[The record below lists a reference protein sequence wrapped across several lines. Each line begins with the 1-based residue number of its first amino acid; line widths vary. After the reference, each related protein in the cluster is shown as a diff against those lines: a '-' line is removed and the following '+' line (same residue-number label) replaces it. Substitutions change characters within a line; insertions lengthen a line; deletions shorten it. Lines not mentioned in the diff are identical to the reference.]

1 MRAWRTFAILL
12 PGRRLCRDGITA
24 IMRFAPWARIKRR
37 FAFDGHFIDPRFVRN
52 RRRYLLQCAFVSG
65 AMAGVLLLL
74 DTFYQTVLIAALGA
88 SSFVAF
94 AAPSMR
100 VSRPRCLIGGYLV
113 GTLVGCGVS
122 MLVAATGGFM
132 TLDSRSVRIVLGA
145 LAVGITMLVMVTTD
159 TEHPPGVA
167 VALGFVLSDWE
178 LSTVAAVLTG
188 IVAISVIKELA
199 REHLID
205 LL

>member
-1 MRAWRTFAILL
+1 MRSGLL
-12 PGRRLCRDGITA
+12 ERL
-24 IMRFAPWARIKRR
+24 KRR
-37 FAFDGHFIDPRFVRN
+37 FSLGGYIVDPRFVRN
-52 RRRYLLQCAFVSG
+52 RRQYLLQCAFVSV
-65 AMAGVLLLL
+65 AMLCILFML
-74 DTFYQTVLIAALGA
+74 DSFYQTVLIAALGA

-113 GTLVGCGVS
+113 GTVVGCCVS
-122 MLVAATGGFM
+122 MLVAGTNGWVS
-132 TLDSRSVRIVLGA
+132 LDEHSVRIALGA
-145 LAVGITMLVMVTTD
+145 VAVGITMFIMVTTD

-167 VALGFVLSDWE
+167 VALGFVLSEWE
-178 LSTVAAVLTG
+178 PMTIVVVLAG
-188 IVAISVIKELA
+188 IVSISVVKELA

>member
-1 MRAWRTFAILL
+1 
-12 PGRRLCRDGITA
+12 
-24 IMRFAPWARIKRR
+24 MRFAPWARIKRR
-37 FAFDGHFIDPRFVRN
+37 FALGGPFIDPRFARN

-65 AMAGVLLLL
+65 TMGCVLLLL

-100 VSRPRCLIGGYLV
+100 VSRPRCLIGGYVV

-122 MLVAATGGFM
+122 VLVAASGGLM
-132 TLDSRSVRIVLGA
+132 TLDSRFVRILMGA
-145 LAVGITMLVMVTTD
+145 VAVGVTMFIMVTTD

-167 VALGFVLSDWE
+167 VALGFVLSDWDVA
-178 LSTVAAVLTG
+178 TVAAVLTG
-188 IVAISVIKELA
+188 IVAICFIKELA

-205 LL
+205 LI